1 VSKAAPY
8 WTGDPA
14 DMSSFAAI
22 YVNHLTN
29 HLNIR
34 TYLMAGIT
42 CL

>member
-1 VSKAAPY
+1 
-8 WTGDPA
+8 
-14 DMSSFAAI
+14 MSSFAAI